1 MSKTLTRRIALV
13 GVLFLSGSAPLWAA
27 DAVLTLTLKDHK
39 FSPAEPTIPANTRV
53 KVTIKNLDPTPAEFE
68 SHQFKAERV
77 IPGGKEASLFIGP
90 LKPGKYQFN
99 DEYHEDVSKTYLIVK

>member
-1 MSKTLTRRIALV
+1 MSKTVTRRIALV
-13 GVLFLSGSAPLWAA
+13 GALFLSGSAPLWAA

-68 SHQFKAERV
+68 SHQFKAERL

>member
-13 GVLFLSGSAPLWAA
+13 GVLFLSCSAPLWAA

-77 IPGGKEASLFIGP
+77 IPGGKEAGLFIGP